1 MIFRFPLA
9 RDGLPATTPDLV
21 LRGGLSEP
29 YGLAVDP
36 SGNLYVSDFDLNA
49 VSVFA
54 PGSSGDTKPI
64 RQLFL
69 GGDTPYGLAINPQGY
84 AFVDDLD
91 TNTINVYRPGAGG
104 NDPPIHRIAIWE
116 QDNPIQDFVIAR
128 SGRLYVR
135 AFDPGVSVFY
145 DPINQWQHADGL
157 LLPQGGY
164 EFSFNSALALD
175 DVHSQIFIN
184 FGPQNPRAPYG
195 KDDFAVRRLD
205 VAAGKDHWI
214 LTRSCQGPSGTQGND
229 VAAAVSGEYLMFSC
243 AEDFNAVLVYR
254 AHDYGKER
262 LVETIGLGY
271 FQAVAGVAIGP

>member
-1 MIFRFPLA
+1 
-9 RDGLPATTPDLV
+9 
-21 LRGGLSEP
+21 
-29 YGLAVDP
+29 
-36 SGNLYVSDFDLNA
+36 
-49 VSVFA
+49 VFA
-54 PGSSGDTKPI
+54 PGSSGDAKPI

-84 AFVDDLD
+84 AFVDDLEA
-91 TNTINVYRPGAGG
+91 NTINVYQPGARG

-135 AFDPGVSVFY
+135 AFDPGISVFN

-175 DVHSQIFIN
+175 EVHSQIYIN

-205 VAAGKDHWI
+205 LAAGKDHWI

-262 LVETIGLGY
+262 LVEAIGLGF
-271 FQAVAGVAIGP
+271 FQAVAGIAIGP